1 MHQAQHSSPCSS
13 KTPISQ
19 VVMYGPGIGSS
30 PGLASF
36 GEGMTGAGLATK
48 VEEAY
53 SFIAGNYEE
62 GDEVQA
68 RSLF

>member
-1 MHQAQHSSPCSS
+1 
-13 KTPISQ
+13 
-19 VVMYGPGIGSS
+19 MYGPGIGSS